1 MTKIVMPTTWKEFFI
16 AVEQMR
22 ECQREY
28 FRTKTMA
35 AFAAAKTCESAV
47 DDAIQQK
54 RDEWA
59 RERQPELPEGGLA

>member
-1 MTKIVMPTTWKEFFI
+1 MIASWKDFFL

-47 DDAIQQK
+47 DDAIKQK

-59 RERQPELPEGGLA
+59 RERPPELPTGGLI